1 MQEIKY
7 KEIIVQAE
15 NGRPLLLSYLVL
27 SDKSQALERYGVK
40 VVEERSGEA
49 AQVADLTVDPK
60 RICAL
65 VDKLAEHTVTPTTL
79 ADIVADW
86 L

>member
-7 KEIIVQAE
+7 KEIIAQAE

-27 SDKSQALERYGVK
+27 SDKSQAPECYGVK

-49 AQVADLTVDPK
+49 AQAADLTVDPK
-60 RICAL
+60 RIYAL
-65 VDKLAEHTVTPTTL
+65 ADKLAEHTVTPTTL